1 MDIDYRIYVKKY
13 FIFIFICIIC
23 IFLSILSILYITD
36 PLQLFHKSFFHK
48 DKMYYS
54 MREQAAGIINS
65 FEFDSVILGTSML
78 ENTSA
83 REASQK
89 IGGIFVNI
97 SLAGSSF
104 YERAIV
110 LKKVLQKNISHV
122 IYSLDSVY
130 LGCIKENP
138 SRPTK
143 NWAFLYD
150 DNPLNDYKFYL

>member
-1 MDIDYRIYVKKY
+1 MYTDYRIYVKKY

-104 YERAIV
+104 YERA
-110 LKKVLQKNISHV
+110 
-122 IYSLDSVY
+122 
-130 LGCIKENP
+130 
-138 SRPTK
+138 
-143 NWAFLYD
+143 
-150 DNPLNDYKFYL
+150 

>member
-1 MDIDYRIYVKKY
+1 
-13 FIFIFICIIC
+13 
-23 IFLSILSILYITD
+23 
-36 PLQLFHKSFFHK
+36 
-48 DKMYYS
+48 MYYS

-110 LKKVLQKNISHV
+110 LKKVLQKKHCTCHIFS
-122 IYSLDSVY
+122 
-130 LGCIKENP
+130 
-138 SRPTK
+138 
-143 NWAFLYD
+143 
-150 DNPLNDYKFYL
+150 